1 MPLAVIT
8 GKCQKQYNIK
18 RSISPMTN
26 PMIIAAIPAY
36 NEDTAIG
43 SVVLRAKQYA
53 DTVIVVDDG
62 SADATAAIAELAGAV
77 VIRHERNL
85 GKGMALRNIFIR
97 AQEMNADIL
106 VCLDGDGQHNP
117 DEIPRL
123 LAPIKNGEADMV
135 IGSRFLDIH
144 NDIPRYRRAGQR
156 VLTSLTNSIA
166 TTKVTDSQSGFRA
179 FSKKAIDSISLE
191 DDGIGIE
198 SYMQRAADDSGL
210 RIAEVPITCRYDI
223 EHASKMGS
231 MQHGFTVLNTLLKIV
246 EERRPLFVFGSVG
259 FVLVIAGAALG
270 FWVVEVYSRTG
281 QFAIGTS
288 LIGILLLIV
297 GTLSVF
303 VGLMLHTISQVLY
316 KMQK

>member
-1 MPLAVIT
+1 
-8 GKCQKQYNIK
+8 
-18 RSISPMTN
+18 
-26 PMIIAAIPAY
+26 MILAAIPAY
-36 NEDTAIG
+36 NEEAAIG

-53 DTVIVVDDG
+53 DAVIVVDDG
-62 SADATAAIAELAGAV
+62 SSDATAAIAELAGAT

-85 GKGMALRNIFIR
+85 GKGTALRNVFLR
-97 AQEMNADIL
+97 AREMNAEIL
-106 VCLDGDGQHNP
+106 VCLDGDGQHDP

-123 LAPIKNGEADMV
+123 LAPIKNGGADMV

-144 NDIPRYRRAGQR
+144 SDIPRYRRAGQK
-156 VLTSLTNSIA
+156 VLNTLTNSISA
-166 TTKVTDSQSGFRA
+166 TKVTDSQSGFRA

-191 DDGIGIE
+191 EDGIGIE
-198 SYMQRAADDSGL
+198 SSMQRAADDSGL

-231 MQHGFTVLNTLLKIV
+231 VRHGFSVINTLLKIV

-259 FVLVIAGAALG
+259 LGLVIAGVAMG
-270 FWVVEVYSRTG
+270 FWVVQVYSRTG

-297 GTLSVF
+297 GILSIF
-303 VGLMLHTISQVLY
+303 VGLMLHAISKVLI
-316 KMQK
+316 KVAK

>member
-1 MPLAVIT
+1 
-8 GKCQKQYNIK
+8 
-18 RSISPMTN
+18 
-26 PMIIAAIPAY
+26 MILAAIPAY
-36 NEDTAIG
+36 NEEAAIG

-53 DTVIVVDDG
+53 DAVIVVDDG
-62 SADATAAIAELAGAV
+62 SSDATAAIAELAGAT

-85 GKGMALRNIFIR
+85 GKGMALRNVFLR
-97 AQEMNADIL
+97 AREMNAEIL

-123 LAPIKNGEADMV
+123 LAPIKNGGADMV

-144 NDIPRYRRAGQR
+144 SDIPRYRRAGQK
-156 VLTSLTNSIA
+156 VLNTLTNSIA
-166 TTKVTDSQSGFRA
+166 ATKVTDSQSGFRA
-179 FSKKAIDSISLE
+179 FSKKAIDSIALE
-191 DDGIGIE
+191 EDGIGIE
-198 SYMQRAADDSGL
+198 SSMQRAADDSGL
-210 RIAEVPITCRYDI
+210 RIAEVPIMCRYDI

-231 MQHGFTVLNTLLKIV
+231 VRHGFSVINTLLKIV
-246 EERRPLFVFGSVG
+246 EERRPLFFFGSVG
-259 FVLVIAGAALG
+259 LGLVIAGVAMG

-303 VGLMLHTISQVLY
+303 VGLMLHAISKVLM
-316 KMQK
+316 KVHR

>member
-1 MPLAVIT
+1 MPLAIIT
-8 GKCQKQYNIK
+8 GRCQKQYNIK

-36 NEDTAIG
+36 NEETAIG
-43 SVVLRAKQYA
+43 SVVLRAQRHVDK
-53 DTVIVVDDG
+53 VIVIDDG
-62 SADATAAIAELAGAV
+62 STDATGAIAELAGAE

-85 GKGMALRNIFIR
+85 GKGMALRNIFLR
-97 AQEMNADIL
+97 AREMDAGIL

-123 LAPIKNGEADMV
+123 LAAIKNGEADMV

-144 NDIPRYRRAGQR
+144 SDIPRYRRAGQM
-156 VLTSLTNSIA
+156 VLTSLTNSISSS
-166 TTKVTDSQSGFRA
+166 KVTDSQSGFRA
-179 FSKKAIDSISLE
+179 FSKKAIDSIPLE
-191 DDGIGIE
+191 ESGIGIE
-198 SYMQRAADDSGL
+198 SSMQRAADDTGL

-231 MQHGFTVLNTLLKIV
+231 VRHGFTVINTLLKIV

-259 FVLVIAGAALG
+259 FGLVIAGVAMGL
-270 FWVVEVYSRTG
+270 WVVEVWNATKE
-281 QFAIGTS
+281 FAIGTS

-297 GTLSVF
+297 GILSIF
-303 VGLMLHTISQVLY
+303 VGLMLHAISKVLN
-316 KMQK
+316 KIQK